1 MAGGWRID
9 VGGGKGEG
17 EKAGVTE
24 RNFSQQITVFVIA
37 LIIEVPWLYM

>member
-1 MAGGWRID
+1 MW
-9 VGGGKGEG
+9 GGKGEG
-17 EKAGVTE
+17 KKAGVTE